1 MSRPLGCPHCRAEF
15 SFDDWAR
22 ARACPSCR
30 RRLSFFEASEA
41 APPVRREAT
50 AAVGHEAALAP
61 GTPDGAA
68 DVAAL
73 EAAPA
78 GDDWTWGDGGGLTT
92 DVVAPLVPATSL
104 VPAAPLVPA
113 VPLTAAPPA
122 APPLTGASLMPAAPL
137 TAAPIVEAALPA
149 TTAPATSPVAPLPG
163 ASLPVVAP
171 ASIGVVQR
179 RVLTI
184 GDKPLQWSRGWAI
197 VLVIWAVVAVGLVAT
212 RVAMGP
218 VAVMTPAERAA
229 VSAVQAIKLPTGA
242 ATETVLRYSAT
253 HDLTLEGHVAAI
265 PPGGTQMW
273 YAFDRPWEHKTY
285 VYTTLPG
292 TSMIGKNVVLSWTVE
307 GSDASA
313 DGTTRAALT
322 KAAQTMA
329 HPPSSTSVPA
339 VPGIIPSIPPGY

>member
-1 MSRPLGCPHCRAEF
+1 M
-15 SFDDWAR
+15 
-22 ARACPSCR
+22 
-30 RRLSFFEASEA
+30 
-41 APPVRREAT
+41 
-50 AAVGHEAALAP
+50 
-61 GTPDGAA
+61 
-68 DVAAL
+68 
-73 EAAPA
+73 
-78 GDDWTWGDGGGLTT
+78 
-92 DVVAPLVPATSL
+92 
-104 VPAAPLVPA
+104 
-113 VPLTAAPPA
+113 
-122 APPLTGASLMPAAPL
+122 
-137 TAAPIVEAALPA
+137 
-149 TTAPATSPVAPLPG
+149 
-163 ASLPVVAP
+163 
-171 ASIGVVQR
+171 
-179 RVLTI
+179 TI
-184 GDKPLQWSRGWAI
+184 GDKPLQWSRGWAV
-197 VLVIWAVVAVGLVAT
+197 VLAVWAVVAVGLVAT

-218 VAVMTPAERAA
+218 VTVMTPAERAA

-313 DGTTRAALT
+313 DGATRAALT